1 MIRGN
6 ILSNSLR
13 ILGLADSVT
22 TEDIRKKYIDKTT
35 QTKFQSV
42 FILNNELKN
51 EFVKYHEAYVI
62 ALREIASIQAGA
74 NPDFYPGD
82 QIFNLMLNQGIYF
95 LIKENLLK
103 AGDKLEEAARLKS
116 SHILPQIYLGII
128 LMKRK
133 NHYAAERYFLKSVET
148 DPKNEDGWLF
158 LAKNYIK
165 ASELRKAQQALD
177 KVRALAPIDPDMISE
192 IKNID
197 QQIIDEMSKN
207 KKSSFMKKLFE
218 K

>member
-13 ILGLADSVT
+13 ILGLADTVT
-22 TEDIRKKYIDKTT
+22 VEDVRKKYIDKTT
-35 QTKFQSV
+35 QIKFQSI
-42 FILNNELKN
+42 FILNKELRN

-62 ALREIASIQAGA
+62 ALREIASVQAGT
-74 NPDFYPGD
+74 NPSFYPGD
-82 QIFNLMLNQGIYF
+82 QIFNLTLNQGIYF

-103 AGDKLEEAARLKS
+103 AGEKLEEAARLKS
-116 SHILPQIYLGII
+116 NDILTQIYLGII

-133 NHYAAERYFLKSVET
+133 SHYAAERYFLKSTEAN
-148 DPKNEDGWLF
+148 PKNVYGWLF

-165 ASELRKAQQALD
+165 AAELKKAQQALD
-177 KVRALAPIDPDMISE
+177 KVRALAPIDPDVLSE
-192 IKNID
+192 IEDIN
-197 QQIIDEMSKN
+197 QQIIDEMSKD
-207 KKSSFMKKLFE
+207 KKGSFIKKLFE